1 VHRPVGETILKPSL
15 VLLIAA
21 TLCGCANG
29 FRPAHPAPGATT
41 GVHEVE
47 LNGVR
52 HWYRVAGNAVAATEP
67 VVFLHGG
74 PGQGSTHFAELVGPV
89 LEPSLRMVYFDQRAS
104 GRSATS
110 PDNVYTLPLLV
121 SDLEALRV
129 SLGAERLA
137 LIGQSFGG
145 TLALEYAAAH
155 PDRVSAVVFVAGLWD
170 VALQCRLRNRTLAER
185 APDAYERVRAVAES
199 DACVEFQAFADAAE
213 HTAYSNAIMFP
224 DSVVRLRMEEV
235 ERAHGISNTGA
246 LGRGLFRSGLG
257 SYRFTAADRLTM
269 PVLLIAG
276 RHDGTARPEGL
287 RELADR
293 LPAATFTIYEDSGH
307 FVYLDEPERF
317 ARNVVEF
324 LR

>member
-1 VHRPVGETILKPSL
+1 MLKLSV

-21 TLCGCANG
+21 ALGGCASR
-29 FRPAHPAPGATT
+29 FRPADSAAGATT

-52 HWYRVAGNAVAATEP
+52 HWYRVAGNAIAATEP

-74 PGQGSTHFAELVGPV
+74 PGQGSTHFAELAGPM

-110 PDNVYTLPLLV
+110 PHNVYTLPILI
-121 SDLEALRV
+121 SDLEALRA
-129 SLGAERLA
+129 SLGAEKLA

-145 TLALEYAAAH
+145 TLALEYAAAY
-155 PDRVSAVVFVAGLWD
+155 PERVSAVVFVAGLWD

-185 APDAYERVRAVAES
+185 APDAYARVRTAAES
-199 DACVEFQAFADAAE
+199 DDCLEFRAFADANE

-235 ERAHGISNTGA
+235 ERAHGIKNTGT
-246 LGRGLFRSGLG
+246 LGGGLFRSGLG
-257 SYRFTAADRLTM
+257 SYRFAAFDRLTM
-269 PVLLIAG
+269 PVLVIAG

-287 RELADR
+287 RELANR
-293 LPAATFTIYEDSGH
+293 LPAATFTVFENSGH

-317 ARNVVEF
+317 ARDVIDF

>member
-1 VHRPVGETILKPSL
+1 MKPSL

-21 TLCGCANG
+21 TVAGCASG
-29 FRPAHPAPGATT
+29 VRSADPAPGATT

-52 HWYRVAGNAVAATEP
+52 HWYRVAGNPVAATEP

-74 PGQGSTHFAELVGPV
+74 PGQGSTHFAELVGPW

-110 PDNVYTLPLLV
+110 PDDGYTLPLLV

-129 SLGAERLA
+129 SLGAEKLV

-185 APDAYERVRAVAES
+185 APDAYARVRASAG
-199 DACVEFQAFADAAE
+199 DDGRDDCLEFQAFADAGE

-224 DSVVRLRMEEV
+224 DSTVRLRMEEV
-235 ERAHGISNTGA
+235 ERAHGIRNTGA
-246 LGRGLFRSGLG
+246 LGDGLFRSGLG
-257 SYRFTAADRLTM
+257 SYRFTAANRVTM
-269 PVLLIAG
+269 PVLVIAG
-276 RHDGTARPEGL
+276 RHDGAARPEGL
-287 RELADR
+287 RELAER
-293 LPAATFTIYEDSGH
+293 LPAATFAAYEDSGH
-307 FVYLDEPERF
+307 FAYLDEPERF
-317 ARNVVEF
+317 ARDVVEF